1 MPLPGL
7 VVARNIGMNARFL
20 DVPQRAREVPIM
32 SLHGGKKIPLHTK
45 KSVPC
50 ADILW
55 KQRHI
60 TIPQRPL
67 QQSQPPVTS
76 TVKTVINA
84 KIAVMRMLD
93 PSHLPTTINRP
104 ADGVMIPSITG
115 IPAQP
120 QVARTRQVMRPT
132 FSLLTHIHPAP
143 HSTGRSALLAA
154 VPL

>member
-50 ADILW
+50 ADIPW

-104 ADGVMIPSITG
+104 ADGVMIPPITG